1 MASTHT
7 LEDYTMGQVLGKG
20 SFAVVYKAEHKPTK
34 KAVAIKS
41 IKPKLIL
48 STDTMRYVES
58 EIEIMRNVCH
68 PHLISCRDYIKT
80 NSYVY
85 LVMEYCS
92 MGDLNDYIKN
102 TYSSQGMPEDIVLHF
117 LGQLASGLKYLHD
130 QNLIHRD
137 IKPKNIFLVPPP
149 TISAINVPDVK
160 LGDFGFAK
168 ALPKKSLAMSV
179 LGSPIYMAPEVL
191 KGEPYNYKADLWS
204 LGVVLYELM
213 TGHTLFQS
221 SDMENLRST
230 VDAYRDDIH
239 FREEKYLYSSE
250 LKDLAKVLLKR
261 CPEERASCEEFCH
274 YVKLISQK
282 DHHYHKDPTLN
293 SLIDSNGFQQIEDE
307 YIVIECEPPPASS
320 IISPTPPLIPNIQRS
335 HSVDN
340 YKKKSTPPPVRDRRH
355 SAGANASI
363 LTKAISMA
371 PFNLFGVHRHTATAV
386 TSTTEKAPEP
396 SSSTST
402 IAEESIPEEDDIVK
416 YLSDNI
422 NYNTTTL
429 NMRLFETTNCLIKLY
444 SNLIQAS
451 QIYASKHSTLSEDL
465 IALVRKIVFLLSKV
479 VIVKMNPRY
488 TDEERDLL
496 KWATEALNKFTIVQS
511 NYKKTEIDQR
521 VIQRLLYDNAVEMSR
536 EAAVSQLVGEDLF
549 SCKTKYEES
558 VLLLEAV
565 LILPPHQHVKQ
576 KDVVIIE
583 NLIKS
588 LKSRSQKISPQ
599 VLSIQKEIETLKL

>member
-1 MASTHT
+1 
-7 LEDYTMGQVLGKG
+7 
-20 SFAVVYKAEHKPTK
+20 
-34 KAVAIKS
+34 
-41 IKPKLIL
+41 
-48 STDTMRYVES
+48 
-58 EIEIMRNVCH
+58 
-68 PHLISCRDYIKT
+68 
-80 NSYVY
+80 
-85 LVMEYCS
+85 MEYCS
-92 MGDLNDYIKN
+92 MGDLNGYIKN
-102 TYSSQGMPEDIVLHF
+102 THQSQGMPEDIVLHF

-149 TISAINVPDVK
+149 AASATSVPDVK

-168 ALPKKSLAMSV
+168 ALPKTSLAMSV

-221 SDMENLRST
+221 TDMENLRST
-230 VDAYRDDIH
+230 VDAYREHITFKED
-239 FREEKYLYSSE
+239 KYAYSSE

-274 YVKLISQK
+274 YVKLISEK
-282 DHHYHKDPTLN
+282 DHHDDIVCN
-293 SLIDSNGFQQIEDE
+293 ALIDSNEFRQIEEE

-320 IISPTPPLIPNIQRS
+320 VISPTPPLIPNIQRS

-355 SAGANASI
+355 SAGANASM
-363 LTKAISMA
+363 LTRAISMA
-371 PFNLFGVHRHTATAV
+371 PFNLFGAHRHNAIAG
-386 TSTTEKAPEP
+386 KAPEP

-402 IAEESIPEEDDIVK
+402 IAEESIAEENDIVK

-422 NYNTTTL
+422 NHSTTTL
-429 NMRLFETTNCLIKLY
+429 NIRLFEITSCLIKLY
-444 SNLIQAS
+444 SNLIQPS
-451 QIYASKHSTLSEDL
+451 QMYASRQTVNEEL
-465 IALVRKIVFLLSKV
+465 IALVRKIVFLLSKLAM
-479 VIVKMNPRY
+479 IKMSPRY
-488 TDEERDLL
+488 TDEEKDLL
-496 KWATEALNKFTIVQS
+496 RWAAKEMDKFTMIQS
-511 NYKKTEIDQR
+511 MHKKTEIDQR

-583 NLIKS
+583 NCK
-588 LKSRSQKISPQ
+588 
-599 VLSIQKEIETLKL
+599 

>member
-1 MASTHT
+1 MASTNT
-7 LEDYTMGQVLGKG
+7 LKDYSMGQVLGKG
-20 SFAVVYKAEHKPTK
+20 SFAVVYKAEHKPTQK
-34 KAVAIKS
+34 TVAIKS

-48 STDTMRYVES
+48 NADTMRYVET

-68 PHLISCRDYIKT
+68 PHLISCRDYIK
-80 NSYVY
+80 SDSHVY

-92 MGDLNDYIKN
+92 MGDLSGYIKN
-102 TYSSQGMPEDIVLHF
+102 TYQSQGMPEDIVLHF

-149 TISAINVPDVK
+149 TPSVTNLPDVK

-168 ALPKKSLAMSV
+168 ALPKTSLAMSV

-191 KGEPYNYKADLWS
+191 RGEPYNYKADLWS

-221 SDMENLRST
+221 TDMENLRTT
-230 VDAYRDDIH
+230 VDAYRDHIP
-239 FREEKYLYSSE
+239 FREEKYVYSSE

-261 CPEERASCEEFCH
+261 RPEKRASCEEFCH

-282 DHHYHKDPTLN
+282 DRYNDANPS
-293 SLIDSNGFQQIEDE
+293 SLIDSNEFQQIEDE
-307 YIVIECEPPPASS
+307 YIVIECEPPPESS

-340 YKKKSTPPPVRDRRH
+340 YKKKPTPPPIRDRRH
-355 SAGANASI
+355 SAGANASM

-371 PFNLFGVHRHTATAV
+371 PFNLFGVHRRTDP
-386 TSTTEKAPEP
+386 EKLPEP

-402 IAEESIPEEDDIVK
+402 IAEESIAEEDDTVK

-422 NYNTTTL
+422 NHKTTTL
-429 NMRLFETTNCLIKLY
+429 NIRLFETANCLVKLY
-444 SNLIQAS
+444 SYLIQPNQMYTPR
-451 QIYASKHSTLSEDL
+451 QILSEEA
-465 IALVRKIVFLLSKV
+465 IALVRKIVFLLNKAV
-479 VIVKMNPRY
+479 MVKMSLIY

-496 KWATEALNKFTIVQS
+496 RWAAEELSKFTMIQS
-511 NYKKTEIDQR
+511 NYKKTKVDQR

-583 NLIKS
+583 NCKLI
-588 LKSRSQKISPQ
+588 PYHD
-599 VLSIQKEIETLKL
+599 